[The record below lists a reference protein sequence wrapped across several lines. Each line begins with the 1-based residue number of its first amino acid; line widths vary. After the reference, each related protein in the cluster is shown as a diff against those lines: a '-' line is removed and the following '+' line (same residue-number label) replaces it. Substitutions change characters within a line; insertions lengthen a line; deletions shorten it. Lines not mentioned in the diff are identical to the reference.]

1 MNYKLWVRLTA
12 CDKSDFSYKD
22 INYII
27 PFWCYEGFNFV
38 DSFYLSLPDV
48 LRAPYDNVERLVNLA
63 GSDDHVKGILC
74 LNIDELM
81 LLKKCGFKKKI
92 VSGPGIYSFNNESI
106 DFLSEYSDMFVYPY
120 ELSAYELKDLKRS
133 SGILNV
139 YGRTPLMIS
148 ANCIRKSANTCLKG
162 NGDLFGKINDRKRTD
177 FPVLFQCDSCY
188 NIIYNS
194 LPTSLHEYLGNKIDF
209 TEDLL
214 LSFSDEDSLLREKI
228 IDFYYKKIKGTDISC
243 PVKEFTKAYF
253 NHGVD

>member
-1 MNYKLWVRLTA
+1 MNYKLWVRLTE

-27 PFWCYEGFNFV
+27 PFWRYDGFDLS
-38 DSFYLSLPDV
+38 DSFYISLPDI
-48 LRAPYDNVERLVNLA
+48 LRSPYEYAEKLIKEAKADER
-63 GSDDHVKGILC
+63 VKGILC

-81 LLKKCGFKKKI
+81 LLKKCEFNKKI
-92 VSGPGIYSFNNESI
+92 VSGPGIYAFNNESI
-106 DFLSEYSDMFVYPY
+106 DFLADYSDMYVYPF
-120 ELSAYELKDLKRS
+120 ELSYYELKDLKRS
-133 SGILNV
+133 KGILNV

-148 ANCIRKSANTCLKG
+148 ANCIRKSANTCFKG

-194 LPTSLHEYLGNKIDF
+194 LPTSLHEYLGDKIDF
-209 TEDLL
+209 TEDIM

-228 IDFYYKKIKGTDISC
+228 IDFYHKKISGTDISC